1 MKITFYRSA
10 ANEKQALYKASILS
24 VTVPDTVSQEQ
35 AISTAI
41 RQFQER
47 MKVASWQELAEFYEI
62 T

>member
-10 ANEKQALYKASILS
+10 ANEKQELYKSSIFS
-24 VTVPDTVSQEQ
+24 VTVPDTVSREQ

-41 RQFQER
+41 RQFQEH
-47 MKVASWQELAEFYEI
+47 MNVASWQELAEFYEI